1 MSRGSAWGRV
11 RDMRKVSAPYDLLL
25 FVVLICLLR
34 SNQFLSS
41 DASSFE
47 NKPCRSR
54 DRLVHHLVTHGAH
67 ALLVDDKNLTCLRH
81 LVRGWSQYLVDDC
94 DLRRMDRT
102 LGVKANIC
110 RSN

>member
-1 MSRGSAWGRV
+1 MFRGSAWGRV
-11 RDMRKVSAPYDLLL
+11 RDKRKVSAPYDLLL

-41 DASSFE
+41 DARSFE

-67 ALLVDDKNLTCLRH
+67 ALPVDNKNLTCLRH
-81 LVRGWSQYLVDDC
+81 LIRGRRQYPVDDC
-94 DLRRMDRT
+94 TLSRMDRT
-102 LGVKANIC
+102 LGVKAKIG
-110 RSN
+110 